1 LGLFGDVR
9 DATDVCFAFGVDTT
23 AEGILKAPNV
33 CAVGEILPAKVC
45 VAIVADRTLAATE
58 VGAAGEI
65 AAAKVCV
72 AIVADRTLAAT
83 EVGAAGEIL
92 AAKVCVAAAGEIAAA
107 KVAAGVAAAADEIPG
122 LAEVCVA
129 DAAGP
134 FDSNCG
140 ALGELVGS

>member
-1 LGLFGDVR
+1 MGLFGDVR

-45 VAIVADRTLAATE
+45 VAVVAD
-58 VGAAGEI
+58 
-65 AAAKVCV
+65 K
-72 AIVADRTLAAT
+72 TLAAT

-92 AAKVCVAAAGEIAAA
+92 AA

-134 FDSNCG
+134 FDCNCG
-140 ALGELVGS
+140 AFDELVAS